1 MDSLNK
7 VLKLL
12 ESENIF
18 LTGGGGVGKSYLVN
32 EIVKHYKANNKD
44 VIVLGSTGISAVNV
58 GGVTIHSFFAF
69 GISSNFDE
77 LKNSDRYQKN
87 RIKEFAKIVK
97 NLDLLII
104 DEISMV
110 SANLMDMI
118 LYRLRTANFRGK
130 IMVVGDF
137 YQLSPVVRNVDNSNI
152 FNEALYA
159 FESSAWEFFD
169 FVNVELTK
177 VKRTDDREFIKYLN
191 MIRVGELDDELIN
204 FLESLRQNS
213 IDQKNCTT
221 LFGTNKEAEILNKER
236 LRECSGQEIVKKAI
250 IDIKDPNLNDK
261 ALKSWI
267 DKLPTNQELIL
278 KEGSLV
284 IFTTNKWGF
293 YHNGERGVV
302 EHIDDDTIVIQKDNR
317 LVKVDRYEYSLS
329 RYITDEDEDIKE
341 NTIATFS
348 QFPLRL
354 AYAITIH
361 KSQGMSI
368 ENLNCNVDTIFTDSQ
383 FYVALS
389 RATDPKKL
397 KLTYNKNYFKEYL
410 KRVIKVDKRVDEFYK
425 NSKNWVLLD

>member
-137 YQLSPVVRNVDNSNI
+137 YQLSPVVRDVDNSNI
-152 FNEALYA
+152 FHQALYA

-213 IDQKNCTT
+213 IDQNNCTT

-236 LRECSGQEIVKKAI
+236 LRECGGQEIVKRAI
-250 IDIKDPNLNDK
+250 IDVKDPKFNDK
-261 ALKSWI
+261 ALKNWI

-302 EHIDDDTIVIQKDNR
+302 EHIDDDDIVIDKGNR
-317 LVKVDRYEYSLS
+317 LVKVQRHEYQLNK
-329 RYITDEDEDIKE
+329 YISDEDEQIKDQ
-341 NTIATFS
+341 TLATFS

-368 ENLNCNVDTIFTDSQ
+368 ENLNCNVNTIFADSQ

-389 RATDPKKL
+389 RSTDPKRL
-397 KLTYNKNYFKEYL
+397 KLTYNRDDFHHYL
-410 KRVIKVDKRVDEFYK
+410 KRVIKVNSRVDEFYK
-425 NSKNWVLLD
+425 SSSNWVFLD